1 MSLVNLTDLNGTVY
15 AINPELVA
23 SLTDANTTPAGVYV
37 DIQGDAPTRIVASGT
52 VASVA
57 AALNAGLPVA
67 DASSGTYAPTFSNF
81 AVQVTG
87 AVAPAP
93 WRWHRIGNQV
103 IVIGEAFATLAP
115 GSGLGAFEADLP
127 FPIAPGTSA
136 NNVATMGASPPT
148 PAPEGPVSPFTT
160 SSTVGFQISVTG
172 LYPTAR
178 VATAFVYETT

>member
-1 MSLVNLTDLNGTVY
+1 MATFVNLTDLNGVIY
-15 AINPELVA
+15 AVNPELVV

-37 DIQGDAPTRIVASGT
+37 DVQGDAPTRIVAAGT

-57 AALNAGLPVA
+57 AALAAGSPGG
-67 DASSGTYAPTFSNF
+67 SSGTYAPTFSNF

-115 GSGLGAFEADLP
+115 GPGLGAFEADVP

-178 VATAFVYETT
+178 VATAFMYETT